1 MLDKLEKDQIEG
13 KPKGYEYLTEKQRS
27 KWDAYE
33 QGKEVLNK
41 SIRIDNMAI
50 KLDPNRKDFATL
62 DANGMLIGG
71 NSKKLLFD
79 PLKKAIEKLDKPKG
93 FSLTKTLSK
102 MKNVKKHKNSDYILT
117 PINENSI
124 TKLDIKKLVQESIK
138 EIKEQAYGHATLTS
152 QGQSIHRAPGVWE
165 TDPLGDEDR
174 KQEELIRMTE
184 QPGAQGGPQGSEEE
198 KGEKRKIKE
207 KPPKY
212 SPEKIGECKAKCV
225 DFEIENF

>member
-1 MLDKLEKDQIEG
+1 MDD
-13 KPKGYEYLTEKQRS
+13 
-27 KWDAYE
+27 
-33 QGKEVLNK
+33 
-41 SIRIDNMAI
+41 
-50 KLDPNRKDFATL
+50 
-62 DANGMLIGG
+62 
-71 NSKKLLFD
+71 KKLLNKIEAIIVKTLKKEGGASGLD

-207 KPPKY
+207 KPPK
-212 SPEKIGECKAKCV
+212 
-225 DFEIENF
+225 